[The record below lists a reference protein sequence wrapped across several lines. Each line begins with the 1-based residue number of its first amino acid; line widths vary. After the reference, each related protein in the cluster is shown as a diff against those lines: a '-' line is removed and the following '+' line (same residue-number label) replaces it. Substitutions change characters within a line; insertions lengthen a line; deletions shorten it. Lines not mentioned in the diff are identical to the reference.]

1 MKTYNATEFALP
13 KVVGLAVHNSVRRT
27 EARVADLDK
36 RDVYPTPPEVRSYCL
51 FGVNPDCSVV
61 PLASGDTASDMKT
74 IVTKPNLALLGKK
87 YGLIGFVYAK
97 TPRAIKEYDTLS
109 LPAMKGGL
117 K

>member
-36 RDVYPTPPEVRSYCL
+36 REVYPTPPEVRSYCL

-61 PLASGDTASDMKT
+61 PLASGDTAADMKT

-109 LPAMKGGL
+109 LPAMKGGS

>member
-1 MKTYNATEFALP
+1 
-13 KVVGLAVHNSVRRT
+13 
-27 EARVADLDK
+27 
-36 RDVYPTPPEVRSYCL
+36 
-51 FGVNPDCSVV
+51 
-61 PLASGDTASDMKT
+61 MKT

-109 LPAMKGGL
+109 LPAMKGGS

>member
-1 MKTYNATEFALP
+1 
-13 KVVGLAVHNSVRRT
+13 
-27 EARVADLDK
+27 
-36 RDVYPTPPEVRSYCL
+36 
-51 FGVNPDCSVV
+51 
-61 PLASGDTASDMKT
+61 MKT

>member
-1 MKTYNATEFALP
+1 MKTYNATEFAMP
-13 KVVGLAVHNSVRRT
+13 RVVGLAVHNTVRRT

-36 RDVYPTPPEVRSYCL
+36 RSVYPTPPEVRSYCL

-61 PLASGDTASDMKT
+61 PLASGDTSADMKT